1 MVSRAFADV
10 LAAGR
15 AGFNECAR
23 EAARRHALFRPE
35 AFARF
40 LEEGVGAVADA
51 VAAVQP
57 ARLPAVV
64 SAAYGI
70 ALELAG
76 RGLVGPQAR
85 ANESAHEPAL
95 DAAWRALLPRYAALV
110 AAQPERVLAM
120 VSNAVL
126 HLDTIP
132 GARSGQWRA
141 ELAALAPQV
150 ATVAQ
155 LRVVGQVAAWRAGA
169 AHFRAGAIAAAAAL
183 PEPLALRA
191 FGAAAPSWAALRA
204 RIEQDPWWS
213 AGDACAVRAREVGA
227 FSGFG
232 GQFAAPPQLRAG
244 AGGFLVRAGERH
256 FLLVA
261 DAYGAVLHAATAE
274 EFAAGADGA
283 EPDAVAQARR
293 AAADLPQEGLAVC
306 ADASTVALASPYT
319 HAIRLLARER
329 GGKHD

>member
-15 AGFNECAR
+15 AGFNERAR
-23 EAARRHALFRPE
+23 EAGRRHPLFRPE

-40 LEEGVGAVADA
+40 LDEGVGAVADA

-57 ARLPAVV
+57 ARLAAVV

-76 RGLVGPQAR
+76 RALVGPQAQ
-85 ANESAHEPAL
+85 SPAL
-95 DAAWRALLPRYAALV
+95 DAAWRELLPRYAALV

-120 VSNAVL
+120 LSNAVL
-126 HLDTIP
+126 HLEAVP
-132 GARSGQWRA
+132 GARPGQWRA
-141 ELAALAPQV
+141 EMAALAPQV

-155 LRVVGQVAAWRAGA
+155 LRGAGQVAAWRAGA

-183 PEPLALRA
+183 PEALALQA
-191 FGAAAPSWAALRA
+191 FGAAAPSWPALRA
-204 RIEQDPWWS
+204 QLEHDPWWS
-213 AGDACAVRAREVGA
+213 AGDACAVRQREVGA
-227 FSGFG
+227 FTGFG
-232 GQFAAPPQLRAG
+232 GQFGAPPELRLG

-256 FLLVA
+256 FFLVA

-283 EPDAVAQARR
+283 DHAAVAQARR
-293 AAADLPQEGLAVC
+293 AASDLPQEGLAVC

-319 HAIRLLARER
+319 HAIRLLARATVEA
-329 GGKHD
+329 GGEHA